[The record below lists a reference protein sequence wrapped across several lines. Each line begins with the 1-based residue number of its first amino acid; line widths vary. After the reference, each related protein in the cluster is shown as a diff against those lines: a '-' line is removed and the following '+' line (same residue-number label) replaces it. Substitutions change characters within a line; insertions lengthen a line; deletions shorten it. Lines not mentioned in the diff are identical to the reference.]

1 MSNDAFGYDPK
12 LPDNI
17 REVFMWLCQDVAAL
31 RNKWSLYLEL
41 FGDKENTELLSEL
54 ARASFQIIEESL
66 RDDMTMAI
74 CRLSDPPQSMRKDN
88 LSLTTL
94 VHRLGEPDNA
104 TELLKDFLEACEP
117 VRQYR
122 NKRVGH
128 NDLNTTIKPQDNPL
142 PGIGRKHI
150 DRIVQLAERILNL
163 VYQRFVNGELFFEPA
178 HIGGADALIF
188 WLKMAKE
195 YETTK
200 RNALLGN
207 AA

>member
-1 MSNDAFGYDPK
+1 MSDDAFGYDIR

-17 REVFMWLCQDVAAL
+17 REIFMWLCQDVAAL
-31 RNKWSLYLEL
+31 RNKWSFYIEL
-41 FGDKENTELLSEL
+41 FSGEENTGLLSEL
-54 ARASFQIIEESL
+54 ARASFQIIEESV

-74 CRLSDPPQSMRKDN
+74 CRLSDPPQSMGKDN

-94 VHRLGEPDNA
+94 VQRLDKPGNA
-104 TELLKDFLEACEP
+104 SELLKDFLEACEP

-122 NKRVGH
+122 NKHVGH

-150 DRIVQLAERILNL
+150 DRIVQLAERILNV
-163 VYQRFVNGELFFEPA
+163 VYQFSVNSELFFEPA
-178 HIGGADALIF
+178 QIGGADALIF
-188 WLKMAKE
+188 WLRMAKE
-195 YETTK
+195 YETKK
-200 RNALLGN
+200 RNGLLSD